1 MMGKSGVLLSLP
13 FEVFIGTGCGKSSEK
28 GPLREAISTVLKQSN
43 SRASLRT
50 QQIHDPQAN
59 DMGLKLKRCQYA

>member
-1 MMGKSGVLLSLP
+1 MGRAH
-13 FEVFIGTGCGKSSEK
+13 EK

-50 QQIHDPQAN
+50 QQIHYPQAN
-59 DMGLKLKRCQYA
+59 DMGLKLKRCIKHISCKADMQTRNMHMHNRV